1 MTADTRAA
9 GAEGTEPGVVYSSA
23 QTANGLG
30 DIAAPH
36 GGLGAAINQGA
47 PLQQPPPPPRSPVL
61 GGELCQEVCSIPRP
75 GLASA

>member
-1 MTADTRAA
+1 MTAKASAA
-9 GAEGTEPGVVYSSA
+9 GVQGTEPGVVYSSA

-47 PLQQPPPPPRSPVL
+47 PRSILSVKSLSWELL
-61 GGELCQEVCSIPRP
+61 GETH
-75 GLASA
+75 

>member
-1 MTADTRAA
+1 MRL
-9 GAEGTEPGVVYSSA
+9 GAQGTEPGMVYSSA

-47 PLQQPPPPPRSPVL
+47 PLQQPLPPPRSSVL
-61 GGELCQEVCSIPRP
+61 GGSFARRFVALP
-75 GLASA
+75 GWA

>member
-1 MTADTRAA
+1 MTAEASAA
-9 GAEGTEPGVVYSSA
+9 GAQGTEPGMVYSSA

-47 PLQQPPPPPRSPVL
+47 PLQ
-61 GGELCQEVCSIPRP
+61 
-75 GLASA
+75 

>member
-1 MTADTRAA
+1 MTAKASAA
-9 GAEGTEPGVVYSSA
+9 GVQGTEPGVVYSSA

-47 PLQQPPPPPRSPVL
+47 PLQQPPHPPRPSVL
-61 GGELCQEVCSIPRP
+61 GGELRQEVCGTLRP
-75 GLASA
+75 GLAST